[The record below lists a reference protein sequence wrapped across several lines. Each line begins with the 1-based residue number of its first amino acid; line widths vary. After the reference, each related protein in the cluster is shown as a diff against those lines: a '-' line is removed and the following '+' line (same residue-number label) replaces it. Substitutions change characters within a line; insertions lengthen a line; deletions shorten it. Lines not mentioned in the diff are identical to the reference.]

1 MKYLIIFICLFV
13 PGMLFPAGVVEKTF
27 YFSDYK
33 VAAIGS
39 WQTVNFTN
47 TRLSGIP
54 GEPMLP
60 WHEVALILSPGESA
74 ASIEI
79 IGEYETAIPGF
90 YLLYPQQH
98 AQPVSV
104 EKPGEFIKNEEV
116 YGKDMNYPVRAFG
129 YLLTQYLH
137 GYAFALSSFSPVR
150 YNPLKRSLT
159 YYRKVTVR
167 IRTVA
172 DEQSAQALKNLP
184 AYARTN
190 ERVRAFT
197 MNPGMM
203 QLYPQHDGLITN
215 YQYLIIAPAAF
226 KNEFQ
231 PLISMHN
238 ARAIQTRVVTTDSI
252 NAVGTGWDLK
262 EKIRNFIISQYQD
275 FGIEYVLLAGNPSL
289 VPYRGFYCYVISGSG
304 YSDLN
309 IPADLYFSGL
319 DGNYDA
325 NGNHSY
331 GEVADN
337 ADLLPEIAVGRFTVN
352 DTAELHRVIHKTV
365 SYQTNPVLGELTQPL
380 LAGEHLYSNPMTFGG
395 DYMDLLIDDHAD
407 NGYFTH
413 GIPSTANDI
422 SKLYDS
428 LISPPGNIWSWNS
441 SILLA
446 KINQGASFIHHLGH
460 ANSSYMLRLS
470 TYSITNANF
479 AGVNGI
485 THNYP
490 LLYTQGCDCGAFDV
504 GGGCIAAKALTI
516 SNFIAGGVFNS
527 RYGWFNQGTTDGPS
541 QHLQREFVSAL
552 YHDTLPE
559 KHLGMAHMISKIKT
573 APWVTMPG
581 EFEPGAQRWCH
592 YGCNAFGDPALE
604 IWTSEPASF
613 STVSWTGSIN
623 SDWNNAGNWNPA
635 IVPTSLSNVTITS
648 APHYPVITTSNATFC
663 NDLTIQDGATL
674 TINPGKSMVVY
685 GNIVLAGGTNP

>member
-1 MKYLIIFICLFV
+1 MKYLILFISLSV
-13 PGMLFPAGVVEKTF
+13 PGVLFPAGVVEKTF
-27 YFSDYK
+27 YFRDYK
-33 VAAIGS
+33 VASIGS
-39 WQTVNFTN
+39 YQTVNFTS
-47 TRLSGIP
+47 TRLSGLP

-60 WHEVALILSPGESA
+60 WHDVALILPPGESA
-74 ASIEI
+74 ESIEI
-79 IGEYETAIPGF
+79 IGEHETAIPGF

-98 AQPVSV
+98 VQPISAA
-104 EKPGEFIKNEEV
+104 KPGEFIKNEQV
-116 YGKDMNYPVRAFG
+116 YGRDMNYPVRASG
-129 YLLTQYLH
+129 YLLTEYLH

-150 YNPLKRSLT
+150 YNPLKRSLS
-159 YYRKVTVR
+159 YFRKVTVR
-167 IRTVA
+167 ISTVA
-172 DEQSAQALKNLP
+172 DERSSHALKNLP
-184 AYARTN
+184 AWIHLT
-190 ERVRAFT
+190 ERVKSFA

-203 QLYPQHDGLITN
+203 EQYQQRDVLTTN
-215 YQYLIIAPAAF
+215 YHYLIIAPAAF

-231 PLISMHN
+231 PLITMHN
-238 ARAIQTRVVTTDSI
+238 ARGIQVRVVTTDSI
-252 NAVGTGWDLK
+252 NTVGTGWDLK

-309 IPADLYFSGL
+309 IPADLYFSGM

-325 NGNHSY
+325 NGNHIY

-352 DTAELHRVIHKTV
+352 DTAELHRIIHKTV

-395 DYMDLLIDDHAD
+395 DYMDLLIDDHTD

-413 GIPSTANDI
+413 GIPSAANEI
-422 SKLYDS
+422 TTLYDS
-428 LISPPGNIWSWNS
+428 LISLPGNIWSWSS

-460 ANSSYMLRLS
+460 ANSSYMLRFS
-470 TYSITNANF
+470 TSSITNANF

-527 RYGWFNQGTTDGPS
+527 RYGWFNQGTTEGPS

-592 YGCNAFGDPALE
+592 YGCNVFGDPALE
-604 IWTSEPASF
+604 IWTSEPSSF
-613 STVSWTGSIN
+613 STVSWTGSID

-635 IVPTSLSNVTITS
+635 TVPTSLSNVTINS
-648 APHYPVITTSNATFC
+648 APHYPVITTSNAAFC
-663 NDLTIQDGATL
+663 NDLTIQDGATM

-685 GNIVLAGGTNP
+685 GNIVLVGGSNP